1 MSDVYLNG
9 KIIGSCEDP
18 IEFVR
23 KVRELRRSGEL
34 PQEINVAY
42 REDEDAV
49 VILNEKGRAR
59 RPLIIVENG
68 KPKLTEEHIQKLKE
82 GSLSWDDLISM
93 GIIEYLDAEEEENC
107 LVAMEEKDLTE
118 KHTHLEITPIA
129 MLSVLTALVPYIE
142 HNQAFRALLGPKS
155 LEQGLGLYVTNFLIR
170 ADTDSSLLIYPQR
183 PIVRSIIQDYV
194 GYEYHPIGQNVVIAV
209 MQHYGY
215 NMDDAI
221 VINKGSIERGFGRSI
236 YYRPYKTEELK
247 YPGGQVDKIEIPSKD
262 VRGYRSEESYR
273 FLEEDGIIYPEA
285 EVKSED
291 VLIGKTSPPR
301 FLEGGFRISL
311 ERKES
316 SQSVRFG
323 EKGIVESVVITESS
337 EGNKLVEVKVR
348 DERIPELGDK
358 FASRHGQK
366 GVIGMIVPQEDMPFT
381 ASGIIPDVIFSPQ
394 SLPTRLSLGH
404 IIEMIAGKVGAL
416 AGRYVDGTPWRG
428 ESEFDLREELKKLGF
443 RDNGVETMYDGITG
457 KEYKVRI
464 FIGNIYYLKLRHM
477 VANKIQARARGAMQL
492 LTRQPTEGRS
502 KEGGLRF
509 GEMEKDCLVA
519 HGASLLLKERFES
532 DKWPI
537 PVCKNCGMVAVY
549 NKAKGKSYCPVCGED
564 APITIIE
571 VSYAFKLLLDELKSL
586 CIYPKLLIKPK
597 GE

>member
-1 MSDVYLNG
+1 
-9 KIIGSCEDP
+9 
-18 IEFVR
+18 
-23 KVRELRRSGEL
+23 
-34 PQEINVAY
+34 
-42 REDEDAV
+42 
-49 VILNEKGRAR
+49 
-59 RPLIIVENG
+59 
-68 KPKLTEEHIQKLKE
+68 
-82 GSLSWDDLISM
+82 
-93 GIIEYLDAEEEENC
+93 
-107 LVAMEEKDLTE
+107 
-118 KHTHLEITPIA
+118 
-129 MLSVLTALVPYIE
+129 
-142 HNQAFRALLGPKS
+142 
-155 LEQGLGLYVTNFLIR
+155 
-170 ADTDSSLLIYPQR
+170 
-183 PIVRSIIQDYV
+183 
-194 GYEYHPIGQNVVIAV
+194 
-209 MQHYGY
+209 
-215 NMDDAI
+215 
-221 VINKGSIERGFGRSI
+221 
-236 YYRPYKTEELK
+236 
-247 YPGGQVDKIEIPSKD
+247 
-262 VRGYRSEESYR
+262 
-273 FLEEDGIIYPEA
+273 
-285 EVKSED
+285 
-291 VLIGKTSPPR
+291 
-301 FLEGGFRISL
+301 
-311 ERKES
+311 
-316 SQSVRFG
+316 
-323 EKGIVESVVITESS
+323 
-337 EGNKLVEVKVR
+337 VKVR

-428 ESEFDLREELKKLGF
+428 ENEFDLREELKKLGF